1 MNPYKDIYEQFVDEA
16 SFLWVLRSIAVEQ
29 PHYNLASLRELE
41 QRIDAQ
47 LDGLMTAVE
56 EAWEIC
62 LEALKLEEPGEVF
75 TSTVIAFKS
84 HDIAKIQ
91 SAVEVG
97 LSNDE
102 AVKGLISALGWLPGK
117 LVHPWIKRF
126 FSSKDLDHKYLALA
140 ACSVRQEN
148 PAQHLNQMLGRDDC
162 KEHEKLYVR
171 ALRLIGEFKRQ
182 DLMQVLSEAA
192 KSDSE
197 NIQFWSAWSAILLGD
212 RAAVDQLE
220 PFIFKNGPNQVKAI
234 DIAFRVLPMEQAR
247 NWITRL
253 VEDKQQI
260 RAAVKATGVLGDPH
274 AVNWLLG
281 NMQDESVAK
290 LSGEAFSFITGID
303 LEQSQ
308 LVLENPPGIAPQPND
323 DVEDNDVS
331 LDEDE
336 DLPWPEVEKISK
348 IWINEG
354 KNFVSGQ
361 RYFLGQA
368 IRPEFLNDKLT
379 NAYQRQRHAAA
390 LELSLLDSTI
400 PLQNTRA
407 RAIS

>member
-16 SFLWVLRSIAVEQ
+16 SFLWVLRSVAVEQ
-29 PHYNLASLRELE
+29 PHYNTASLHELE
-41 QRIDAQ
+41 HRIDAQ
-47 LDGLMTAVE
+47 LDGLMTALE
-56 EAWEIC
+56 DAWDIC

-75 TSTVIAFKS
+75 TSTVIAFRS
-84 HDIAKIQ
+84 HDMAKIQ
-91 SAVEVG
+91 KAVEVG

-274 AVNWLLG
+274 AVNWLIG
-281 NMQDESVAK
+281 NMQDIEIAK
-290 LSGEAFSFITGID
+290 ISAEAFSFITGID
-303 LEQSQ
+303 LEQNQ

>member
-29 PHYNLASLRELE
+29 PHYNVASLLELE

-62 LEALKLEEPGEVF
+62 LEALKLEGPGEVF

-91 SAVEVG
+91 RAVEVG
-97 LSNDE
+97 LGGDE

-117 LVHPWIKRF
+117 LVHSWIKRF

-140 ACSVRQEN
+140 ACSVRREN
-148 PAQHLNQMLGRDDC
+148 PAEHLNQMLGRDDC

-182 DLMQVLSEAA
+182 DLMPVLDEAA

-197 NIQFWSAWSAILLGD
+197 NIQFWSAWSAILLGN

-220 PFIFKNGPNQVKAI
+220 PFVFKNGPNQVKAI
-234 DIAFRVLPMEQAR
+234 DIAFRVLPMERAR
-247 NWITRL
+247 KWITRL
-253 VEDKQQI
+253 VNDKKQI

-274 AVNWLLG
+274 AVNWLIRI
-281 NMQDESVAK
+281 MQDESVGK
-290 LSGEAFSFITGID
+290 LSGEAFSLITSID
-303 LEQSQ
+303 LEQNQ
-308 LVLENPPGIAPQPND
+308 LILENPPGIAPQPND
-323 DVEDNDVS
+323 DVEDDDVS

-336 DLPWPEVEKISK
+336 NLPWPDAEKISK

-361 RYFLGQA
+361 RYFMGQP
-368 IRPEFLNDKLT
+368 IRPEYLNNMLDS
-379 NAYQRQRHAAA
+379 AYQRQRHAAA
-390 LELSLLDSTI
+390 LELSLLDSTM

-407 RAIS
+407 RVQS